1 MCNTGECVVAYCCL
15 YCGEILI
22 SCRILHVVCLF
33 RFRFRGT
40 SWAGQSIFYKT
51 KRVSQFRFRF
61 RDQVGPASHNEKSGG
76 GLK

>member
-1 MCNTGECVVAYCCL
+1 MRNTGECVVAYCCL

-40 SWAGQSIFYKT
+40 GWAGQSIFYKT
-51 KRVSQFRFRF
+51 KRVCQFRFRF
-61 RDQVGPASHNEKSGG
+61 RNQVGPA
-76 GLK
+76 